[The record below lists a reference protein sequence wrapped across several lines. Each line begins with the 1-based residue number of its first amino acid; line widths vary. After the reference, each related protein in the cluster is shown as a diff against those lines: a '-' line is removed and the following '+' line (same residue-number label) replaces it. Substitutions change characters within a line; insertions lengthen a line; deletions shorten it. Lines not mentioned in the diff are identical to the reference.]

1 MNMNKKNLVSIPI
14 LLLLSACNKAREAP
28 AQATASEPIA
38 SAASTASAPMAK
50 ENTVQEL
57 NSKDS
62 KIRIVIEN
70 AQFTDVIKDQN
81 LRPEGISADEL
92 TLLQRDNT
100 SGITLYAA
108 NLGKAKTD
116 AKTYFTHLK
125 ETLQSAK
132 DMDNMRVGIATDNR
146 MNYRFSQTTEDG
158 NTLSENCIAIHET
171 NIYTVCASSATASAE
186 QLAFVLKDVNL
197 IK

>member
-1 MNMNKKNLVSIPI
+1 MNTKFLLSILV
-14 LLLLSACNKAREAP
+14 LLLLSACNKVSETPAP
-28 AQATASEPIA
+28 AAASEPMA
-38 SAASTASAPMAK
+38 SATSAASVPMVK

-62 KIRIVIEN
+62 KIRIMIEN
-70 AQFTDVIKDQN
+70 TQFTDVIDDQN
-81 LRPEGISADEL
+81 LHPEGISADEL

-100 SGITLYAA
+100 SGITLYTA

-116 AKTYFTHLK
+116 AKAYFTHLK

-132 DMDNMRVGIATDNR
+132 GMDNMRVGIATDNR
-146 MNYRFSQTTEDG
+146 MNYRFSQPTEDG

-171 NIYTVCASSATASAE
+171 NIYTVCASSTTASTE

>member
-1 MNMNKKNLVSIPI
+1 MNTKFLLPI
-14 LLLLSACNKAREAP
+14 SVLLMLSACNKISEAP
-28 AQATASEPIA
+28 AQT
-38 SAASTASAPMAK
+38 AASTPAASSASAPVEK
-50 ENTVQEL
+50 ENTIQEL

-62 KIRIVIEN
+62 KIRIMIQN
-70 AQFTDVIKDQN
+70 AQFTDIIEDKN
-81 LRPEGISADEL
+81 LHPEGISSDEL

-116 AKTYFTHLK
+116 AKAYFTHLK

-132 DMDNMRVGIATDNR
+132 GMDNMRVGIATDNR
-146 MNYRFSQTTEDG
+146 MNYRFSQATENG
-158 NTLSENCIAIHET
+158 STLSENCIAIHET
-171 NIYTVCASSATASAE
+171 NIYTVCASSTTAPTE
-186 QLAFVLKDVNL
+186 QLAVVLKDISL